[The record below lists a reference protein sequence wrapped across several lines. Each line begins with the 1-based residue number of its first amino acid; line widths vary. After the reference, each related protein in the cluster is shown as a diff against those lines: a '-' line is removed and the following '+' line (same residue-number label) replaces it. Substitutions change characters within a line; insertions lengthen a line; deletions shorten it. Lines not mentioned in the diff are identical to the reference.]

1 MRAILPLFPL
11 GTVLFPG
18 GLLPLRVFEAR
29 YVDMVRQAMRESSE
43 FGVVLLRRGRD
54 IDKDGVDIESIGCRA
69 RITNWNMEQL
79 GVLQIDTVGTE
90 RFRIH
95 SHIVQS
101 DGLRVADVESI
112 VADEAAAMPD
122 DATLCVRLLERIVE
136 QLSAGGTDGTD
147 AEPGYQPIAEP
158 YRFDDATWVAN
169 RLAEL
174 LPIALPAKQKLMA
187 MPDALERLAA
197 VRRYLV
203 EQGIS

>member
-18 GLLPLRVFEAR
+18 GVLPLRVFEAR

-54 IDKDGVDIESIGCRA
+54 IDRDSVDIEQIGCRA
-69 RITNWNMEQL
+69 RIVDWNMEQL
-79 GVLQIDTVGTE
+79 GVLQIETVGTE

-95 SHIVQS
+95 SNIVQS
-101 DGLRVADVESI
+101 DGLRIADVETIAADEI
-112 VADEAAAMPD
+112 VALPD
-122 DATLCVRLLERIVE
+122 DAALCVRLLERIVE
-136 QLSAGGTDGTD
+136 QLKGDGDD
-147 AEPGYQPIAEP
+147 APDADPGYQPIAEP
-158 YRFDDATWVAN
+158 HRFDDATWVGN

-174 LPIALPAKQKLMA
+174 LPIAMPAKQELMA
-187 MPDALERLAA
+187 TTDALERLAA